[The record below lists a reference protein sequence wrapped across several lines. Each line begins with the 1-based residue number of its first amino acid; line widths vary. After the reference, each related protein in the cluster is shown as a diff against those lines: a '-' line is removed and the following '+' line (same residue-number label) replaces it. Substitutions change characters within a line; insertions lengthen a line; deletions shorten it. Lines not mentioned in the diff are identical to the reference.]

1 MAIDVAIVGGSYAG
15 LSAGLLLARARRS
28 VVVIDARLPRNRF
41 AGASHGFLTR
51 DGEAAAAI
59 ADSGRL
65 QLLAY
70 TNVRFVEGTAEA
82 AAREGAHFVVSL
94 GNEKIT
100 ARRLILATG
109 VVDEL
114 PAIPGLQEGW
124 GRTVF
129 HCPYC
134 HGYELGLGRIG
145 LLATGEDSLHQAM
158 MLPDWGPT
166 TFFVNDA
173 FEPDAAQEAM
183 LRARG
188 VEIERKRVLAVEG
201 ERPTVILD
209 GGRAIPLEGLFVAP
223 RTRMASDLPA
233 ALGCAFA
240 EGPLGPHIRTNEA
253 KETSVP
259 GVYACGDAAREAG
272 SVSHAVGDGVTAAI
286 AAHRSLI
293 FDVH

>member
-41 AGASHGFLTR
+41 AEASHGFLTR

-166 TFFVNDA
+166 TFFLNDA

-188 VEIERKRVLAVEG
+188 VEIEREWVLAVEG